1 MEPDRLLDFIFI
13 LARNDDILKR
23 FLLMVQFVRD
33 RPTITI
39 AEVEREYHRLTAKA
53 NEKT

>member
-1 MEPDRLLDFIFI
+1 MEPDRLLDLVFI

-23 FLLMVQFVRD
+23 FLLIVQFVRE

-39 AEVEREYHRLTAKA
+39 AEVEAEYHRLTAKA
-53 NEKT
+53 NGKA